1 MDMGISGSLKP
12 YVSTNENTYSADS
25 EIQGT
30 WTHIAFEI
38 NLLTVSI
45 YRNGVQLIL
54 NPNDQLDD
62 QIVDVDNSHSVGEIL
77 TGFLYSMCMYNYA
90 HTDYDIDVSP
100 SCLPLYECTNCPIG
114 MCLSE

>member
-1 MDMGISGSLKP
+1 MAMRSRGWYFDGSKFINIDNLAFNTIFSFEVWVRATTGGSLLKIGETYMDMGISGSLKP

-45 YRNGVQLIL
+45 YRNGV
-54 NPNDQLDD
+54 
-62 QIVDVDNSHSVGEIL
+62 
-77 TGFLYSMCMYNYA
+77 
-90 HTDYDIDVSP
+90 
-100 SCLPLYECTNCPIG
+100 
-114 MCLSE
+114 